1 MGIYFLSA
9 WEGEGRVESKLQ
21 GKGSDGDKII
31 SCGIGKHVQYAVAL
45 TQINVL
51 QFFKNSQ
58 A

>member
-31 SCGIGKHVQYAVAL
+31 SCGIVETCTVCCG
-45 TQINVL
+45 INTNQCFAVL
-51 QFFKNSQ
+51 QK
-58 A
+58 